1 MLTLFH
7 RSQRLLPVP
16 PWFDRR
22 TTKTTSFSW
31 LRAAR
36 VTHIYH
42 CQYAERVWEICLLD
56 PSSWDAAARTHRTLA
71 YTFKHTQTRRPPTTS
86 NARRTIHPTTS
97 NTTDC
102 TRQHPVGRAR
112 PAYKWFSGT
121 DAVLQQQQQSHYMK
135 CIVLLTSTS
144 LRQLWQT
151 LPTVGAGVGHGRSQR

>member
-1 MLTLFH
+1 MFSLW
-7 RSQRLLPVP
+7 SQRLLPVP

-102 TRQHPVGRAR
+102 TRQHP
-112 PAYKWFSGT
+112 T
-121 DAVLQQQQQSHYMK
+121 DNAHG
-135 CIVLLTSTS
+135 CIVLGLGIYSTS
-144 LRQLWQT
+144 ITTPDGTGKFIRCSI
-151 LPTVGAGVGHGRSQR
+151 PANASSQPAVECECIRKLNNFLN